1 MCFRVLL
8 TLPYHAS
15 GPTKRIA
22 KSLFSMVLRFFFCFL
37 QNMQKWAYSLN
48 LSSLRLRYR
57 LAFSAVTVSVMIFIS
72 SSLPSVDKGKHACQR
87 VFPALFALFAL
98 AGASPPAAQK
108 PKITRRSIA
117 GRCGQFCR
125 SRNVF
130 RQGKARREY
139 CRIVKGLDAVWA
151 HFCPAKP
158 CLPSSI
164 DGTVCNQ
171 IRKPTVQTRPRTAL
185 SMHSASAGSQSR
197 VFIIC
202 TSGFVPR
209 SVMPVSIWL
218 ICAAPTSVI
227 AASRS
232 CVRFFR

>member
-1 MCFRVLL
+1 
-8 TLPYHAS
+8 
-15 GPTKRIA
+15 
-22 KSLFSMVLRFFFCFL
+22 MVLRFFFCFL
-37 QNMQKWAYSLN
+37 QNMQKWAYSLY
-48 LSSLRLRYR
+48 LSSLRLRCR
-57 LAFSAVTVSVMIFIS
+57 LAFRAVTVSVMIFIS
-72 SSLPSVDKGKHACQR
+72 SSLPSIDKGKHACQR

-98 AGASPPAAQK
+98 AGASPPASQK

-125 SRNVF
+125 SRNVS

-171 IRKPTVQTRPRTAL
+171 IRKQLFRTGRALHLPCTAPRRDHSPEYLSSAQAAL
-185 SMHSASAGSQSR
+185 CREAS
-197 VFIIC
+197 C
-202 TSGFVPR
+202 
-209 SVMPVSIWL
+209 
-218 ICAAPTSVI
+218 
-227 AASRS
+227 
-232 CVRFFR
+232 RFQYG